1 MLADFK
7 PALAKVGPPIT
18 GSPCTWPGVDGL
30 QGITNHYS
38 QNVDPFLPD
47 PTNTSLL
54 ESQPLAGMSG
64 GRKRK
69 STKRKGKSTKR
80 KGKSTK
86 RKGTKR
92 KSTKRKVKGTK
103 RKGTKRKG
111 KGTKRKG
118 GSNHG
123 NTLMPQALVNAG
135 RSLDYNLRYGIS
147 EFTGSQPPVN
157 PDPTD
162 QPYIQA

>member
-69 STKRKGKSTKR
+69 GTKRKGKGTKR
-80 KGKSTK
+80 KGKGTK
-86 RKGTKR
+86 RKG
-92 KSTKRKVKGTK
+92 KGTK
-103 RKGTKRKG
+103 RKGTKR

-135 RSLDYNLRYGIS
+135 RSLDYNLRYGLS
-147 EFTGSQPPVN
+147 EFTGSQRPVN
-157 PDPTD
+157 PDPTV